1 MKDIIIKNVYHGNL
15 KNLDLTIPRN
25 KLVVITGL
33 SGSGKSTL
41 AIDVLY
47 QECQRQ
53 YLEAISFQ
61 GINKPGVEVI
71 RNVSPAVV
79 ITQDEKNNNP
89 RSSLGTVTDIYT
101 DIRMI
106 YEKLGVRKCPHC
118 GKMIDASYCHEELVR
133 ADNDFTVYMYCNYC
147 HYKME
152 KLTRSHFSFN
162 SEKGACPTC
171 FGLGK
176 TLILNLDKVLEPNLS
191 LREGAVAFWHHRY
204 KEYQIE
210 QLEKVYRELGLSVT
224 PETKV
229 IDFNQQQRVILLY
242 GTESKQ
248 FKELF
253 GKIKISK
260 FEGII
265 TNLWRR
271 VEEKKNQSKEISSY
285 FDEQVCPD
293 CHGEKLNSLSRQITV
308 NKTVIT
314 ATTKMPL
321 TELLHWLEQLEATV
335 SGPQKEAVQQY
346 IIDLKTKIQRIINVG
361 LGYLHLDRQTM
372 TLSGGEKQRIK
383 LAAALQSQLT
393 GIIYIFDEPTMG
405 LHPKDTAGI
414 INVLKELRDQ
424 ENTVI
429 VIEHDLDV
437 IKAADYLIDLGPGAG
452 KHGGQILALGT
463 YHELQ
468 NNPSS
473 ITGQYFVNKKKCKRV
488 YRTSNR
494 YFEVKNAHVHNLKN
508 IDVTFLVD
516 CLNVVTGVSGS
527 GKSTLV
533 FAVLAKQHYRYFDDI
548 IAVRQESITTTRRSN
563 IATYTGIY
571 DEIRKLFGSLEA
583 TKEMGFTAKHFS
595 FNSQGGRCENCE
607 GLGTVTSNMLF
618 FKDVEVVCPAC
629 QGKRFIPEI
638 LALKY
643 HEHSIDDVLHL
654 SVDEG
659 VGFFSDCPKIIKTLK
674 MLQDVGLG
682 YLELGQVLT
691 TLSGGEKQRLKLATT
706 LLTNINK
713 HNLYLI
719 DEPTIGLHPLDIEH
733 LLLLLDR
740 IVDSGN
746 TVVIVEHN
754 QQIINAADWIIDL
767 GPAGGNDGGY
777 VIAAGTPNDIKGN
790 ENSII
795 GEFL

>member
-1 MKDIIIKNVYHGNL
+1 M
-15 KNLDLTIPRN
+15 
-25 KLVVITGL
+25 
-33 SGSGKSTL
+33 
-41 AIDVLY
+41 
-47 QECQRQ
+47 
-53 YLEAISFQ
+53 
-61 GINKPGVEVI
+61 
-71 RNVSPAVV
+71 
-79 ITQDEKNNNP
+79 
-89 RSSLGTVTDIYT
+89 
-101 DIRMI
+101 
-106 YEKLGVRKCPHC
+106 
-118 GKMIDASYCHEELVR
+118 
-133 ADNDFTVYMYCNYC
+133 
-147 HYKME
+147 
-152 KLTRSHFSFN
+152 
-162 SEKGACPTC
+162 
-171 FGLGK
+171 
-176 TLILNLDKVLEPNLS
+176 
-191 LREGAVAFWHHRY
+191 
-204 KEYQIE
+204 
-210 QLEKVYRELGLSVT
+210 
-224 PETKV
+224 
-229 IDFNQQQRVILLY
+229 
-242 GTESKQ
+242 
-248 FKELF
+248 
-253 GKIKISK
+253 
-260 FEGII
+260 
-265 TNLWRR
+265 
-271 VEEKKNQSKEISSY
+271 
-285 FDEQVCPD
+285 
-293 CHGEKLNSLSRQITV
+293 
-308 NKTVIT
+308 
-314 ATTKMPL
+314 
-321 TELLHWLEQLEATV
+321 
-335 SGPQKEAVQQY
+335 
-346 IIDLKTKIQRIINVG
+346 
-361 LGYLHLDRQTM
+361 
-372 TLSGGEKQRIK
+372 
-383 LAAALQSQLT
+383 
-393 GIIYIFDEPTMG
+393 
-405 LHPKDTAGI
+405 
-414 INVLKELRDQ
+414 
-424 ENTVI
+424 
-429 VIEHDLDV
+429 
-437 IKAADYLIDLGPGAG
+437 
-452 KHGGQILALGT
+452 
-463 YHELQ
+463 
-468 NNPSS
+468 
-473 ITGQYFVNKKKCKRV
+473 
-488 YRTSNR
+488 
-494 YFEVKNAHVHNLKN
+494 KNAHVHNLKN

-618 FKDVEVVCPAC
+618 FKDVEVVCPVC

-674 MLQDVGLG
+674 MLQDVSLG

-691 TLSGGEKQRLKLATT
+691 TLSSGEKQRLKLATT

-733 LLLLLDR
+733 LLLLLDH

-754 QQIINAADWIIDL
+754 QQIINAADWIVDL